1 MPYRYIARKI
11 KNFFI
16 YRVLH
21 VDDTPHR
28 IALGV
33 AIGIFVTWTPTIG
46 LQMILTVILCTL
58 FRANKAVG
66 VPFVWISNPLTIVP
80 IYYPNY
86 VVGCWLLP
94 GNYGGFD
101 FIETLTRQLSGAGWW
116 DKTVAWWTNMGD
128 AFWHVFWPLWVGSIV
143 VGLVLGGLTYPLVYW
158 GVVRYREHR
167 SRRLAA
173 KAAQTREAPAED
185 A

>member
-1 MPYRYIARKI
+1 MPYRYLGKKI
-11 KNFFI
+11 KDFFI

-28 IALGV
+28 IALSV

-46 LQMILTVILCTL
+46 LQMILTVILCAL
-58 FRANKAVG
+58 CRANKAVG

-86 VVGCWLLP
+86 VVGCWLL
-94 GNYGGFD
+94 GGDYGGFD
-101 FIETLTRQLSGAGWW
+101 FIATLTRQVSGGGWW
-116 DKTVAWWTNMGD
+116 ATVTAWWTNMAE
-128 AFWHVFWPLWVGSIV
+128 AFWHVFWPLWVGSVV
-143 VGLVLGGLTYPLVYW
+143 VGLVLGGLTYPLIYW

-167 SRRLAA
+167 RRRLAA
-173 KAAQTREAPAED
+173 KAARKAAADPQD